1 MDEGLQARIAR
12 RLEEYYSEI
21 LTGRDCQDLAEDIVS
36 VMEEEQFRK
45 PVIEWL
51 NGKVECTEIEVNG
64 FSMREIAEALNK
76 ERPNIPIATL
86 LLYLEAN
93 QPDPYRAIAAVA
105 GEVCAADR
113 RLIEDGLPCSIA
125 VRSEG
130 EWFFFLE
137 EEQGVEW
144 LREYQLWQ
152 ILLLNPR
159 LTLQVAYEHP
169 DGTALVLE
177 EDGSYRITGIEG

>member
-1 MDEGLQARIAR
+1 MDERLQTRIAR
-12 RLEEYYSEI
+12 RLEEDYSEI
-21 LTGRDCQDLAEDIVS
+21 LTGKDCRDLAEDIES
-36 VMEEEQFRK
+36 VMEEERFRK

-51 NGKVECTEIEVNG
+51 NGKVECTEVVVNG
-64 FSMREIAEALNK
+64 FSLREVAEALNGG
-76 ERPNIPIATL
+76 RPNIPIAAL

-105 GEVCAADR
+105 GEVCVADR
-113 RLIEDGLPCSIA
+113 RLIEDGIPCSIA
-125 VRSEG
+125 VRSGG

-137 EEQGVEW
+137 EEQGSEW

-159 LTLQVAYEHP
+159 LTLQIAYEHP
-169 DGTALVLE
+169 DGTVLVLE
-177 EDGSYRITGIEG
+177 EDGSYRITDIEG

>member
-1 MDEGLQARIAR
+1 MDEGMQARIAR
-12 RLEEYYSEI
+12 RLEENYSEI
-21 LTGRDCQDLAEDIVS
+21 LTGKDCQDLAEDIES
-36 VMEEEQFRK
+36 VMGEERFRK

-51 NGKVECTEIEVNG
+51 HGKAECTEVEVNG
-64 FSMREIAEALNK
+64 FSLRETAKALNE
-76 ERPNIPIATL
+76 ERPNIPVAAL

-105 GEVCAADR
+105 GEVCVADR
-113 RLIEDGLPCSIA
+113 RLIENGLPCSIA

-137 EEQGVEW
+137 EEQGSEW

-177 EDGSYRITGIEG
+177 EDGSYRIIGVEG